1 MILAID
7 IGNTNI
13 VIGCMDGEK
22 RYFTERLSTDKTK
35 TNTEYAIDIR
45 MIMEINAVK
54 DEQIEGAIISSVVPP
69 LTNILRDALY
79 KITKKEAIVVGPG
92 IKNGMNILM
101 DHPAQVGRDLIA
113 MAVGGIAEYRLPLA
127 IFDLGTA
134 TTLCVVDENR
144 NYIGGM
150 IMPGIKTSLDALAE
164 NASQLKEIE
173 LEAPK
178 RIVGKN
184 TTECMRSGMIYS
196 NAAAM
201 DGIIDRVEEELGRT
215 LTVVATGGLAQLV
228 LPFCKRKIILDEELL
243 LKGLWVIY
251 NKNKQ

>member
-13 VIGCMDGEK
+13 VLGCMDGQK
-22 RYFTERLSTDKTK
+22 RYFTERLSTNKTK
-35 TNTEYAIDIR
+35 MEMEYAIDIR
-45 MIMEINAVK
+45 MIMEINGVQPE
-54 DEQIEGAIISSVVPP
+54 DIEGAIISSVVPP
-69 LTNILRDALY
+69 LTKIIQEALY
-79 KITKKEAIVVGPG
+79 KIIKKEALIVGPG

-101 DHPAQVGRDLIA
+101 DHPAQIGRDLIA
-113 MAVGGIAEYRLPLA
+113 VAVGGIAEYKLPLA

-134 TTLCVVDENR
+134 TTLCVVDEKK

-150 IMPGIKTSLDALAE
+150 IMPGIVTSLNALAE

-173 LEAPK
+173 LEPPR
-178 RIVGKN
+178 RIIGKN
-184 TTECMRSGMIYS
+184 TTECMRSGLIYS

-201 DGIIDRVEEELGRT
+201 DGILDRVEEEMGQK
-215 LTVVATGGLAQLV
+215 LTAVATGGLARLV
-228 LPFCKRKIILDEELL
+228 VPFCKRKVHIDEDLL

-251 NKNKQ
+251 NKNK

>member
-13 VIGCMDGEK
+13 VLGCMDGQK
-22 RYFTERLSTDKTK
+22 RYFTERLSTNKTK
-35 TNTEYAIDIR
+35 MEMEYAIDIR
-45 MIMEINAVK
+45 MIMEINGVQPE
-54 DEQIEGAIISSVVPP
+54 DIEGAIISSVVPP
-69 LTNILRDALY
+69 LTKIIQEALY
-79 KITKKEAIVVGPG
+79 KIIKKEALIVGPG

-101 DHPAQVGRDLIA
+101 DHPAQIGRDLIA
-113 MAVGGIAEYRLPLA
+113 VAVGGIAEYKLPLA

-134 TTLCVVDENR
+134 TTLCVVDEKK

-150 IMPGIKTSLDALAE
+150 IMPGIVTSLNALAE

-173 LEAPK
+173 LEPPR
-178 RIVGKN
+178 RIIGKN
-184 TTECMRSGMIYS
+184 TTECMRSGLIYS

-201 DGIIDRVEEELGRT
+201 DGILDRAEEEMGQK
-215 LTVVATGGLAQLV
+215 LTAVATGGLARLV
-228 LPFCKRKIILDEELL
+228 VPFCKRRVHIDEDLL

-251 NKNKQ
+251 NKNK

>member
-13 VIGCMDGEK
+13 VLGCMDGK
-22 RYFTERLSTDKTK
+22 TRYFTERLSSDKTK
-35 TNTEYAIDIR
+35 TETEYAINIR
-45 MIMEINAVK
+45 MIMDINGIK
-54 DEQIEGAIISSVVPP
+54 PEQIEGAIISSVVPP
-69 LTNILRDALY
+69 LTKIIQDALY
-79 KITKKEAIVVGPG
+79 KIIKKEAIIVGPG

-101 DHPAQVGRDLIA
+101 DHPAQIGRDLIA
-113 MAVGGIAEYRLPLA
+113 VAVGGIAEYKLPLA
-127 IFDLGTA
+127 IFDMGTA
-134 TTLCVVDENR
+134 TTLCVVDEKK

-173 LEAPK
+173 LEPPR
-178 RIVGKN
+178 RIIGKN

-196 NAAAM
+196 NAAAI
-201 DGIIDRVEEELGRT
+201 DGIIERAEEELGQS
-215 LTVVATGGLAQLV
+215 LTVVATGGLAKLV
-228 LPFCKRKIILDEELL
+228 VPFCKRKVILDEELL

-251 NKNKQ
+251 NKNK

>member
-13 VIGCMDGEK
+13 VLGCIDGK
-22 RYFTERLSTDKTK
+22 KKYFTERLSTNKSK
-35 TNTEYAIDIR
+35 MKMEYAIDIR
-45 MIMEINAVK
+45 MIMDINGVK
-54 DEQIEGAIISSVVPP
+54 PEDIEGAIISSVVPP
-69 LTNILRDALY
+69 LTKIIQDALY
-79 KITKKEAIVVGPG
+79 KIIKKEALIVGPG

-101 DHPAQVGRDLIA
+101 DHPAQIGRDLIA
-113 MAVGGIAEYRLPLA
+113 VAVGGIAEYKLPLA

-134 TTLCVVDENR
+134 TTLCIVDENR

-150 IMPGIKTSLDALAE
+150 IMPGIITSLNALAE

-173 LEAPK
+173 LEPPK
-178 RIVGKN
+178 HIIGKN

-201 DGIIDRVEEELGRT
+201 DGIIERVEEEMGQPVT
-215 LTVVATGGLAQLV
+215 AVATGGLAGLIV
-228 LPFCKRKIILDEELL
+228 PFCKRKVILDDDLL

-251 NKNKQ
+251 NKNK

>member
-13 VIGCMDGEK
+13 VLGCMDGQK
-22 RYFTERLSTDKTK
+22 RYFTERLSTNKTK
-35 TNTEYAIDIR
+35 MEMEYAIDIR
-45 MIMEINAVK
+45 MIMEINGVQPE
-54 DEQIEGAIISSVVPP
+54 DIEGAIISSVVPP
-69 LTNILRDALY
+69 LTKIIQEALY
-79 KITKKEAIVVGPG
+79 KIIKKEALIVGPG

-101 DHPAQVGRDLIA
+101 DHPAQIGRDLIA
-113 MAVGGIAEYRLPLA
+113 VAVGGIAEYKLPLA

-134 TTLCVVDENR
+134 TTLCVVDEKK

-150 IMPGIKTSLDALAE
+150 IMPGIVTSLNALAE

-173 LEAPK
+173 LEPPR
-178 RIVGKN
+178 RIIGKN
-184 TTECMRSGMIYS
+184 TTECMRSGLIYS

-201 DGIIDRVEEELGRT
+201 DGILDRAEEEMGQK
-215 LTVVATGGLAQLV
+215 LTAVATGGLARLV
-228 LPFCKRKIILDEELL
+228 VPFCKRSVHIDEDLL

-251 NKNKQ
+251 NKNK